1 MEREREGG
9 GEGIFLLFENL
20 KSITF
25 YEKNILLMFWVN
37 KHTLLDK
44 LYALFKKKN
53 SDKLIL
59 THRKSATSN
68 QMFIHV

>member
-9 GEGIFLLFENL
+9 GEGIFFLFENL

-44 LYALFKKKN
+44 LYALFKKN
-53 SDKLIL
+53 VQI
-59 THRKSATSN
+59 N
-68 QMFIHV
+68 